1 MSKLLLCS
9 LATAALVECATSFPS
24 HGSIQRNSSML
35 SRPIW
40 ARDED
45 FDESD
50 LSFITRLAAVGD
62 SYSAGIGAG
71 SHLGSIL
78 NALDP
83 QSGLFIQFNRVS
95 HFVLTFMKIGPVVA
109 MIVRIRI
116 YSILTGGW
124 AIHRSENFSSSP
136 VLER

>member
-1 MSKLLLCS
+1 
-9 LATAALVECATSFPS
+9 
-24 HGSIQRNSSML
+24 ML

>member
-1 MSKLLLCS
+1 
-9 LATAALVECATSFPS
+9 
-24 HGSIQRNSSML
+24 ML
-35 SRPIW
+35 SSPIW
-40 ARDED
+40 ERDED

-71 SHLGSIL
+71 SHLGNIF

-83 QSGLFIQFNRVS
+83 QSGLFTELSRVFQS
-95 HFVLTFMKIGPVVA
+95 VLTFMKIGLVVV
-109 MIVRIRI
+109 MTVRIRI
-116 YSILTGGW
+116 YSILTGDW
-124 AIHRSENFSSSP
+124 AIHPSENFSSSL